1 VLGKI
6 IAELTGWG
14 GVYLDVIVT
23 LLIGLAV
30 PVLSYVVGATLY
42 RGQYTDKRKRF
53 ESGNKEEG
61 RGRGM
66 FMMQYYSYALIFM
79 ASEPAF
85 VILFVFLLLFNYV
98 SYTIFIFG
106 VLIYVPALVFSTMLA
121 REIKKWMISKD

>member
-1 VLGKI
+1 M
-6 IAELTGWG
+6 TGWG
-14 GVYLDVIVT
+14 GVYLDVVVT

-42 RGQYTDKRKRF
+42 RGDNANKRKRF

-66 FMMQYYSYALIFM
+66 FIMQYYSYALIFM

-106 VLIYVPALVFSTMLA
+106 ILIYVPALIFSTTLA
-121 REIKKWMISKD
+121 REIKKWMINKD